1 MPASYGGSSGGSGGS
16 GPTTPALALL
26 DAASP
31 NEVVILDESGEGA
44 SAPFEDVATTG
55 IAEALSD
62 AAEGD
67 FLVATGA
74 GEVQRASVDPAA
86 VRGVIGAAP
95 GATIVDPLTGAG
107 WTETE
112 AASTSAT
119 WTAGVSVAL
128 TALVGATGRVEV
140 EQAAVISSGAQQWD
154 HCVRVDVTA
163 GDTTSG
169 TGYFILIVRADA
181 TNYVYARLYQDGQ
194 IRLVYRTG
202 GSEVISSDVA
212 GPSAPQRTGGQLWLR
227 LRGDVFGS
235 WRAMWG
241 VGSAGALPT
250 AWTTAVSVTSADLG
264 PAVPATS
271 GMEMWVGSA
280 GGTPLTATH
289 TVEVLAIR
297 DSWSGSL

>member
-119 WTAGVSVAL
+119 WTSGEKATL
-128 TALVGATGRVEV
+128 TASSGATGRVEI
-140 EQAAVISSGAQQWD
+140 QQPAPIPSTAQRWSYLA
-154 HCVRVDVTA
+154 RVDVTA
-163 GDTTSG
+163 GDITSSTGYVALVALVDTNNFVYVRMRASDITLVYTIAGSATTS
-169 TGYFILIVRADA
+169 THTAP
-181 TNYVYARLYQDGQ
+181 T
-194 IRLVYRTG
+194 
-202 GSEVISSDVA
+202 DV
-212 GPSAPQRTGGQLWLR
+212 QRTGGQLWLS
-227 LRGDVFGS
+227 LSGS
-235 WRAMWG
+235 AEGRWVARWG
-241 VGSAGALPT
+241 VGTAGAVPT
-250 AWTTAVSVTSADLG
+250 VWTTLTILDVPALSA
-264 PAVPATS
+264 AVPATA
-271 GMEMWVGSA
+271 GPELWVGSV
-280 GGTPLTATH
+280 GGAPLAATH
-289 TVEVLAIR
+289 TVDVLAFR
-297 DSWSGSL
+297 STWEGTL

>member
-1 MPASYGGSSGGSGGS
+1 MPASYGGASGGSS
-16 GPTTPALALL
+16 GPTTPASALL

-44 SAPFEDVATTG
+44 SASFEDVATTG

-95 GATIVDPLTGAG
+95 GATIVDPLTGTG
-107 WTETE
+107 WTTTA

-119 WTAGVSVAL
+119 WTSGVSATL
-128 TALVGATGRVEV
+128 AALVGATGRVEV
-140 EQAAVISSGAQQWD
+140 EHATPIYSGAQQWD
-154 HCVRVDVTA
+154 HCVRVDVVA

-169 TGYFILIVRADA
+169 SGYFVLIAIVDA
-181 TNYVYARLYQDGQ
+181 TNYVYLRLYQDGQ

-227 LRGDVFGS
+227 LRGDVFGT

-250 AWTTAVSVTSADLG
+250 AWTTAVSVSIAAIG
-264 PAVPATS
+264 PAVPATA

-280 GGTPLTATH
+280 GGTPLAATH
-289 TVEVLAIR
+289 TVDVLAIR
-297 DSWSGSL
+297 DSWSDSL